1 MYTTVTINSSDILLA
16 VINSSDSTA
25 QYSFVLKHQLYVRAF
40 DMIRVLR
47 SSQVDSRESDNGIL
61 SYQSSQS
68 NNGILS
74 YQTDV
79 SPTHHLTMPTAVLA
93 MDEHPT
99 KQHSSSC

>member
-1 MYTTVTINSSDILLA
+1 
-16 VINSSDSTA
+16 
-25 QYSFVLKHQLYVRAF
+25 
-40 DMIRVLR
+40 MIRVLR

-74 YQTDV
+74 YQTDAL
-79 SPTHHLTMPTAVLA
+79 PTHHLTMPTAVLA